1 MSEKFDFDDD
11 EIIEG
16 RSFDEDEEEHDEDE
30 DEWTLKEAFESDP
43 NSSVRTT
50 ILEKN
55 SMIGLLSIRSA
66 TDGAAICKV
75 DPREAFPSLKVYD
88 DPELARQW
96 FAKAVRTS
104 VERGWR
110 VLYDGLPLEG

>member
-1 MSEKFDFDDD
+1 MSD
-11 EIIEG
+11 EFE
-16 RSFDEDEEEHDEDE
+16 FDENEIFEDDVE
-30 DEWTLKEAFESDP
+30 DRDWEVKESLESDP
-43 NSSVRTT
+43 TSRVRTT

-75 DPREAFPSLKVYD
+75 DPREAFPALKVYD
-88 DPELARQW
+88 DPDLARKW
-96 FAKAVRTS
+96 FAKAIRTS

>member
-1 MSEKFDFDDD
+1 MSEEFDFNDD
-11 EIIEG
+11 EILD
-16 RSFDEDEEEHDEDE
+16 DETSDEEEND
-30 DEWTLKEAFESDP
+30 WTLKESLESDP

-75 DPREAFPSLKVYD
+75 DPREAFPSLKIYD
-88 DPELARQW
+88 DPDLARQW
-96 FAKAVRTS
+96 FAKAIRTS
-104 VERGWR
+104 IQRGWR